1 MALAILL
8 TAMPLFPSWYTEDE
22 WWVTENRSR
31 IGVEIFDEM
40 IPDKKML
47 EEIKT
52 FKEMIATFTLSNK

>member
-1 MALAILL
+1 L
-8 TAMPLFPSWYTEDE
+8 PLFPSWYTEDE